1 MSPFENFEGVQNC
14 HLLGIHFFFIRSWKP
29 NVRTFPNNLPLEI
42 STMPSVMILF
52 ALWWSILRLQV
63 SESWLSS
70 PNIPMSLA
78 GTCQKRH
85 RGNSLPIGSQF
96 TTLGTSCKVIP
107 SFSHKK
113 GTSNVGSGLEGLT
126 PNIMTENTTAVAFGL
141 LVDTIE
147 KWAVVIENRQDFSKG
162 KFIN

>member
-1 MSPFENFEGVQNC
+1 
-14 HLLGIHFFFIRSWKP
+14 
-29 NVRTFPNNLPLEI
+29 
-42 STMPSVMILF
+42 
-52 ALWWSILRLQV
+52 
-63 SESWLSS
+63 
-70 PNIPMSLA
+70 MSLA

-85 RGNSLPIGSQF
+85 RGNSLPIGSKL
-96 TTLGTSCKVIP
+96 TTPGTSCKVIP
-107 SFSHKK
+107 SFSHKE
-113 GTSNVGSGLEGLT
+113 GISNVGSGFEGLT